1 MPVIDDRREMV
12 EGRFR
17 TLLVKWLA
25 KLPADGWEGTS
36 HELGYELDSF
46 GERHRL
52 FAFVPICPGRKVAGM
67 VPFLSANW
75 FALTHH
81 RTKRTRTLRFTRT
94 PIPAAPHTG

>member
-1 MPVIDDRREMV
+1 MIDDRREMS

-17 TLLVKWLA
+17 ELLVKWLA

-46 GERHRL
+46 AERHRL

-67 VPFLSANW
+67 VPLLSANG
-75 FALTHH
+75 FTLTHH
-81 RTKRTRTLRFTRT
+81 RTKHTRTLRFTRT
-94 PIPAAPHTG
+94 LVPAAPHAG